1 MMSTSHR
8 ADGFP
13 FWPLV
18 LLMVVGYAMWP
29 HAASGQTESKLE
41 GNWSVTWHDHPG
53 PGKTTSALV
62 VLARRWELISSP
74 AAGGTTGFQ
83 AAPHQTDRKWYV
95 QYTVDMRNWGRGYP
109 EVDGQGT
116 VTIKWGR
123 ESKLQSTGPN
133 AMRGRWTERD
143 KSGAEV
149 WERVVPRV
157 RQVVFKGASH
167 YDYAA
172 DFAQYDDPASKTQTR
187 WTGGG
192 APGRVEATYTDRWKP
207 GEARGNLPKFKI
219 QIEGDNMWGHHV
231 VDLGGASD
239 LEPLG
244 RRYMQQGGGTV
255 ASVVDPRQVKGIELE
270 VVIYARATPGRKV
283 LRVDGVEIPFD
294 FVVRNYPGAPA
305 DQTTAAPPKAGP
317 KIFFARKTDGG
328 FVRVTDKTLR
338 YGDVFVVEVE
348 MESESEQTVKLDWGA
363 GKSSDVRVK
372 KVPDNPRVLRSD
384 LLRLDAPPAYP
395 SAPPAPRPR

>member
-1 MMSTSHR
+1 MMSMAR
-8 ADGFP
+8 RVAGFAL
-13 FWPLV
+13 WPLV
-18 LLMVVGYAMWP
+18 LVISSCAMFWP
-29 HAASGQTESKLE
+29 EPAIGQDESKLE
-41 GNWSVTWHDHPG
+41 GNWSVTWHDYPG
-53 PGKTTSALV
+53 PGKTTTALV
-62 VLARRWELISSP
+62 VLARRWDLASAP
-74 AAGGTTGFQ
+74 VAGGATRFQ

-109 EVDGQGT
+109 EIDGQGG

-149 WERVVPRV
+149 WERVVPRIT
-157 RQVVFKGASH
+157 RVVFKGASH

-172 DFAQYDDPASKTQTR
+172 EFAQYDDPASKTETR

-192 APGRVEATYTDRWKP
+192 SPGRVEATYTDRWKP
-207 GEARGNLPKFKI
+207 GESRGNLPKFKV

-283 LRVDGVEIPFD
+283 LRVDGRDIPFD
-294 FVVRNYPGAPA
+294 FVVRNFPGGPVDSVAN
-305 DQTTAAPPKAGP
+305 APPKPTP
-317 KIFFARKTDGG
+317 KIFFARKTDSG

-348 MESESEQTVKLDWGA
+348 MESETEQTVKLDWGA
-363 GKSSDVRVK
+363 GKSSDIRVRK
-372 KVPDNPRVLRSD
+372 IADNPRVLRSD

-395 SAPPAPRPR
+395 SAPPAPGTR